1 MDLYFIRHGYPDY
14 DNDSLTEEG
23 KRQAEETSK
32 VLSKIRFEKI
42 FCSPL
47 GRAKLTAE
55 YTAKKLNTEPVVL
68 PWTSENLAGSQI
80 GMFDE
85 KGVFNWI
92 FWIDKTKQKM
102 IEKQGDP
109 NWYSDPIFKESVKEG
124 VDRINKEL
132 DAWLLSLGL
141 EHDREKKIYKKVGK
155 TPENIAL
162 FAHGGMATLFMSSI
176 LDMNYA
182 EFVSHFYVHE
192 TCGVTHIH
200 FEETETT
207 SAYIVSYNRTFY

>member
-1 MDLYFIRHGYPDY
+1 
-14 DNDSLTEEG
+14 
-23 KRQAEETSK
+23 
-32 VLSKIRFEKI
+32 
-42 FCSPL
+42 
-47 GRAKLTAE
+47 
-55 YTAKKLNTEPVVL
+55 
-68 PWTSENLAGSQI
+68 
-80 GMFDE
+80 
-85 KGVFNWI
+85 
-92 FWIDKTKQKM
+92 M

-109 NWYSDPIFKESVKEG
+109 NWYLDPIFKESVKEG

-155 TPENIAL
+155 TQENIAL

-200 FEETETT
+200 FEEAETT

>member
-1 MDLYFIRHGYPDY
+1 MNLYFVRHGYPDY

-32 VLSKIRFEKI
+32 VLSKISFEKI

-55 YTAKKLNTEPVVL
+55 YTAKKLNMEPVVL
-68 PWTSENLAGSQI
+68 PWTSENLAASQI
-80 GMFDE
+80 GVFDE

-92 FWIDKTKQKM
+92 FWVDKTKQKM

-109 NWYSDPIFKESVKEG
+109 NWYLDPIFKESVKEG

-200 FEETETT
+200 FEEAETT